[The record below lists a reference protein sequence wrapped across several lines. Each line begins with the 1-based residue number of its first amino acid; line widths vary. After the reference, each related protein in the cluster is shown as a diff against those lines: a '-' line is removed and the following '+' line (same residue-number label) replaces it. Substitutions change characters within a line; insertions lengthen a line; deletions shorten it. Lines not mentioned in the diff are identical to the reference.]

1 MYKSIILIAILA
13 VMFAACNNKEN
24 TQSAD
29 RIYINAK
36 IWTGLSDTS
45 FAEAI
50 AIKDDKIVFV
60 GSDYTSFKGSSTEVI
75 DLQGKLMVPGFTDNH
90 THFISGGYNLG
101 SVNLRNAKTKNEFIQ
116 LIKEYAAK
124 LPGDRWIT
132 GGNWDHEN
140 WGGDLPTKEMI
151 DSVSNNHPIFINR
164 LDGHMGL
171 ANSIALQKAGITK
184 NTATPA
190 GGAMVKDKSGEPT
203 GILKDAAQDLINK
216 VMPPLSEAELD
227 EALLRAQDYALSL
240 GVTQVHDMVS
250 YDGFT
255 DIATWQRVKEKNK
268 LMMRAY
274 QFVPLRLWARL
285 DSFIKKNGRGDDMV
299 RWGGVKGYADGSLG
313 SGTAWLYKPYL
324 DDHTTSGLMVSD
336 TGWLRKSIVQA
347 DAAGLQIAIHAIG
360 DKANDFIEIYFAE
373 ATEKNGK
380 RDRRFRIE
388 HAQHLSQKGIAG
400 FAQLG
405 IVPSMQAIHLADD
418 GKWAAKRIDADLI
431 SRTYAFRNLLDSK
444 ANLTLGSDWDVASL
458 NPLEGIGAAVTRQTS
473 DGKNNAGWV
482 AAQKIS
488 LPEALRCYTANNA
501 FAGFQENK
509 LGQLKPGML
518 ADFVILSENIFA
530 IAPEKIKEVKVLRT
544 IVNGKEVYIRK

>member
-1 MYKSIILIAILA
+1 MYKFSILIVVVTFL
-13 VMFAACNNKEN
+13 FSCKNKNNS
-24 TQSAD
+24 SAD

-36 IWTGLSDTS
+36 IWTGLSDTAM
-45 FAEAI
+45 AEAI
-50 AIKDDKIVFV
+50 AIKDETIIFV
-60 GSDYTSFKGSSTEVI
+60 GSDYASFKGNNTELI
-75 DLQGKLMVPGFTDNH
+75 DLQGKLLVPGFTDNH

-116 LIKEYAAK
+116 LLKEYAAK

-151 DSVSNNHPIFINR
+151 DSISNNHPVFISR
-164 LDGHMGL
+164 LDGHMAL
-171 ANSIALQKAGITK
+171 ANSIALQKAGIDK

-203 GILKDAAQDLINK
+203 GILKDAAQDLIYK
-216 VMPPLSEAELD
+216 VMPSLSETELD

-255 DIATWQRVKEKNK
+255 DIAAWQRVKEKNK

-313 SGTAWLYKPYL
+313 AATAWLYKPYL

-336 TGWLRKSIVQA
+336 TGWLRKSILAA

-360 DKANDFIEIYFAE
+360 DKANDFIELYFAE
-373 ATEKNGK
+373 AAEKNGK

-400 FAQLG
+400 FAQLS
-405 IVPSMQAIHLADD
+405 IIPSMQAIHLVDD
-418 GKWAAKRIDADLI
+418 GKWAAKRIDADMI

-458 NPLEGIGAAVTRQTS
+458 NPLEGICAAVTRQTN
-473 DGKNNAGWV
+473 DGKNNEGWV

-488 LPEALRCYTANNA
+488 VAEALRCYTANNA
-501 FAGFQENK
+501 FTGFQENK

-518 ADFVILSENIFA
+518 ADFAVLSENIFA

-544 IVNGKEVYIRK
+544 IVNGKEVYASK

>member
-1 MYKSIILIAILA
+1 MYKLAIFIAVAIFL
-13 VMFAACNNKEN
+13 FSCNNKN
-24 TQSAD
+24 NSSAD

-36 IWTGLSDTS
+36 IWTGDSDTTM
-45 FAEAI
+45 AEAM

-60 GSDYTSFKGSSTEVI
+60 GSDYKSFKGINTELI
-75 DLQGKLMVPGFTDNH
+75 DLQGKLLVPGFTDNH

-116 LIKEYAAK
+116 LLKEYAAK

-151 DSVSNNHPIFINR
+151 DSVSNNHSVFISR
-164 LDGHMGL
+164 LDGHMAL
-171 ANSIALQKAGITK
+171 ANSIALQKAGIDK

-203 GILKDAAQDLINK
+203 GILKDAAQDLIYK
-216 VMPPLSEAELD
+216 VMPSLSETELD
-227 EALLRAQDYALSL
+227 EALLRAQEYALSL

-268 LMMRAY
+268 LMMRVY

-313 SGTAWLYKPYL
+313 AATAWLYKPYL

-336 TGWLRKSIVQA
+336 TGWLRKNIVAA

-373 ATEKNGK
+373 AAEKNGK
-380 RDRRFRIE
+380 RERRFRIE

-400 FAQLG
+400 FAQLS
-405 IVPSMQAIHLADD
+405 IIPSMQAIHLVDD
-418 GKWAAKRIDADLI
+418 GKWAAKRIDADMI
-431 SRTYAFRNLLDSK
+431 SRTYAFRNLLDIK

-458 NPLEGIGAAVTRQTS
+458 NPLEGICAAVTRQTN

-488 LPEALRCYTANNA
+488 VAEALRCYTVNNA
-501 FAGFQENK
+501 FAGFRENK

-518 ADFVILSENIFA
+518 ADFAVLSENIFT
-530 IAPEKIKEVKVLRT
+530 IAPEKIKDVKVLRT
-544 IVNGKEVYIRK
+544 IVNGKEVYKRK

>member
-1 MYKSIILIAILA
+1 MHKISAAIAAVIIL
-13 VMFAACNNKEN
+13 FSCNTKNN
-24 TQSAD
+24 SSAD

-36 IWTGLSDTS
+36 IWTGVSDTS

-60 GSDYTSFKGSSTEVI
+60 GSDYISFKGSSTEVI

-116 LIKEYAAK
+116 LLKDYAAK

-151 DSVSNNHPIFINR
+151 DSVSNNHPVFINR
-164 LDGHMGL
+164 LDGHMAL
-171 ANSIALQKAGITK
+171 ANSIALQKAGIDK

-203 GILKDAAQDLINK
+203 GILKDAAMDLIDK
-216 VMPPLSEAELD
+216 IITPLSFAELE
-227 EALLRAQDYALSL
+227 EALLHAQDYALSL

-250 YDGFT
+250 FDGFT
-255 DIATWQRVKEKNK
+255 DIATWQRVKGKNK
-268 LMMRAY
+268 LMMRVY
-274 QFVPLRLWARL
+274 QFVPLRLWPML

-324 DDHTTSGLMVSD
+324 DDPTTSGLMVSD
-336 TGWLRKSIVQA
+336 TAWLRKNIMQA
-347 DAAGLQIAIHAIG
+347 DSAGLQIAIHAIG

-373 ATEKNGK
+373 AAEKNGK

-405 IVPSMQAIHLADD
+405 IIPSMQAIHLVDD
-418 GKWAAKRIDADLI
+418 GKWAAKRIDTDLI
-431 SRTYAFRNLLDSK
+431 SRTYAFRSLLDNK
-444 ANLTLGSDWDVASL
+444 ANLTLGSDWFVASI
-458 NPLEGIGAAVTRQTS
+458 NPMEGICAAVTRQTS
-473 DGKNNAGWV
+473 DGKNNEGWV

-488 LPEALRCYTANNA
+488 VAEALRCYTVNNA

-518 ADFVILSENIFA
+518 ADFAVLSVNIFS
-530 IAPEKIKEVKVLRT
+530 IAPEKIKDVTVLRT
-544 IVNGKEVYIRK
+544 MVNGKEVYTRK

>member
-36 IWTGLSDTS
+36 IWTGAPDTS

-50 AIKDDKIVFV
+50 GIKDDKIVFV
-60 GSDYTSFKGSSTEVI
+60 GKDYKLFKGNNTEII
-75 DLQGKLMVPGFTDNH
+75 DLQGKLIVPGFTDNH

-101 SVNLRNAKTKNEFIQ
+101 SVNLRNAKIKKEFIQ

-151 DSVSNNHPIFINR
+151 DSVSNNHPVFINR
-164 LDGHMGL
+164 LDGHMAL
-171 ANSIALQKAGITK
+171 ANSIALKKAGIDK

-190 GGAMVKDKSGEPT
+190 GGAMVKDKSDEPT

-255 DIATWQRVKEKNK
+255 DIAAWQRVKEKNK

-274 QFVPLRLWARL
+274 QFVPLCLWARL

-360 DKANDFIEIYFAE
+360 DKANDYIEIYFAE
-373 ATEKNGK
+373 AAEKNGK

-405 IVPSMQAIHLADD
+405 IIPSMQAIHLVDD

-458 NPLEGIGAAVTRQTS
+458 NPLEGICAAVTRQTS
-473 DGKNNAGWV
+473 DGKNAGGWV

-509 LGQLKPGML
+509 SGQLKPGML
-518 ADFVILSENIFA
+518 ADFVILSENIFT
-530 IAPEKIKEVKVLRT
+530 IVPEKIKDVKVLRT

>member
-1 MYKSIILIAILA
+1 MYKFIITISVVFL
-13 VMFAACNNKEN
+13 FACNTKNN
-24 TQSAD
+24 SSVD
-29 RIYINAK
+29 LIYINAK
-36 IWTGLSDTS
+36 IWTGVSDTTM
-45 FAEAI
+45 AEAI
-50 AIKDDKIVFV
+50 AIKDNKIIFT
-60 GSDYTSFKGSSTEVI
+60 GKDYTSFKGTNTEVI
-75 DLQGKLMVPGFTDNH
+75 DLQGKLIVPGFTDNH
-90 THFISGGYNLG
+90 THFISGGYNLV

-116 LIKEYAAK
+116 LVKEYAAK
-124 LPGDRWIT
+124 LPGDRWIV

-140 WGGDLPTKEMI
+140 WGGDLPTKQMI
-151 DSVSNNHPIFINR
+151 DSISNNHPVFINR

-171 ANSIALQKAGITK
+171 ANSIALQKAGIDK
-184 NTATPA
+184 NSSTPA

-227 EALLRAQDYALSL
+227 EALLRAQEYALSL

-255 DIATWQRVKEKNK
+255 DIASWQRVKEKNK

-285 DSFIKKNGRGDDMV
+285 DSFIKKNGTGDDMV

-313 SGTAWLYKPYL
+313 SSTAWLYKPYL
-324 DDHTTSGLMVSD
+324 DDPSTSGLMVSD

-373 ATEKNGK
+373 ASEKNGK

-400 FAQLG
+400 FAQLS
-405 IVPSMQAIHLADD
+405 IIPSMQAIHLVDD
-418 GKWAAKRIDADLI
+418 GKWAAKRIDAELI

-444 ANLTLGSDWDVASL
+444 ANLTLGSDWGLASL
-458 NPLEGIGAAVTRQTS
+458 NPLEGICAAVTRQTN
-473 DGKNNAGWV
+473 DGKNTKGWV

-488 LPEALRCYTANNA
+488 VSEALRCYTANNA

-509 LGQLKPGML
+509 LGQLKLGML

-530 IAPEKIKEVKVLRT
+530 IAPEKIKDVKVLRT
-544 IVNGKEVYIRK
+544 IVDGKEVYIRK